1 MGGGGDGDDGSG
13 GGGGGGGGDGGG
25 GGGAGGDGGDRSEDV
40 GTPTLPQ
47 LGRTDASRRMTRNS
61 GAIPVVVMAAID
73 SSV

>member
-1 MGGGGDGDDGSG
+1 MALAAAAAAAAAMAAG
-13 GGGGGGGGDGGG
+13 GGGGGGGG
-25 GGGAGGDGGDRSEDV
+25 GGDGGDRSEDV

>member
-1 MGGGGDGDDGSG
+1 MALAAAAAAAAAMGRRWRR
-13 GGGGGGGGDGGG
+13 GGGGGGDGG
-25 GGGAGGDGGDRSEDV
+25 DRAEDV

>member
-1 MGGGGDGDDGSG
+1 MALAAAAAAAAAMAAGGGG
-13 GGGGGGGGDGGG
+13 
-25 GGGAGGDGGDRSEDV
+25 GGDGGDRSEDV